1 MLYQF
6 LEDNREKILALARKK
21 TIGASDNKPTS
32 VESERGLPKFYDH
45 LIREL
50 KREAKGHPKRPQRTH
65 GPASV
70 GQHGKELARLGYT
83 VSQVVHGYGGIC
95 QAITEFAATAAVPFT
110 ASEFST
116 LNLNL
121 DVAIADAV
129 TAFGCPEKITSVP
142 PNAVRSR
149 GHLMEG

>member
-6 LEDNREKILALARKK
+6 LEENREKILALARKK
-21 TIGASDNKPTS
+21 TIGVSDDRLTTK
-32 VESERGLPKFYDH
+32 ESERGLPKFYDH

-50 KREAKGHPKRPQRTH
+50 KREAAGHPKRPQRTH

-70 GQHGKELARLGYT
+70 SQHGKELARLGYT

-95 QAITEFAATAAVPFT
+95 QAITEFAATAKTEFT
-110 ASEFST
+110 VKEFST

-129 TAFGCPEKITSVP
+129 TAFERAGMKSIDSERRL
-142 PNAVRSR
+142 AQSR
-149 GHLMEG
+149 